1 MLQAKVPLVHHPV
14 LLVKDRVA
22 LIPVVL
28 LALPER
34 NAIIKKAA
42 KKYAAANAKVDLISA
57 VIIPS
62 I

>member
-14 LLVKDRVA
+14 LLVKDRVV

-28 LALPER
+28 LALLER

>member
-1 MLQAKVPLVHHPV
+1 MLQAKAPLVHHPV
-14 LLVKDRVA
+14 LLAKDRVA